1 MNHRYL
7 QIAFGTAL
15 KSFRRRRG
23 IKQEQLAARTGLHRT
38 YISNVERGRCNLSLV
53 SIAKLASALE
63 TTVSSLTIGLELCAA
78 TLPLQNQ
85 EVNDSPIAPSCNLGA
100 ADASSPTGAAV
111 PDAPVCESVCVQA
124 DLAMD

>member
-23 IKQEQLAARTGLHRT
+23 IKQGQLAARTGLHRT

-53 SIAKLASALE
+53 SISKLASALE
-63 TTVSSLTIGLELCAA
+63 TTVSSLTSGLELCAA
-78 TLPLQNQ
+78 ILPLENQ
-85 EVNDSPIAPSCNLGA
+85 EVNHSPAAPSCDLA
-100 ADASSPTGAAV
+100 EADPSPPDCAAV
-111 PDAPVCESVCVQA
+111 PDALVCESICLRA
-124 DLAMD
+124 DLATD